1 MEKRPMDT
9 SFNQKSFWS
18 MNAMINKAYADKW
31 GYHFTLAK
39 PEATLSSH
47 VAESW
52 YRVPWLQERLGSER
66 SAACGWMLYMDSTAF
81 IQNHQVSL
89 SRYLDDLFK
98 DQPMNLRTG
107 GIFQWDARRNG
118 LVSDKIFFIQVN
130 GHGEELMTAWRSSS
144 SQDEAMSF
152 EAAEQGTLT
161 ELLFPG
167 KVATRS
173 AKAMKLF
180 QVSHAKIVGSEQL
193 RGKATVLDAQG
204 TEGQCWGDFIQDTS
218 LAPEAVKKKR
228 SLKQL
233 QRIGLVGAR
242 FNERL
247 PALSAAMRGWKV
259 PTWTAG
265 TAGHQA
271 SISALISQKV
281 EVKAFERQKP
291 GRTRL
296 VCLLPSLF
304 FQEAF

>member
-1 MEKRPMDT
+1 MMEKRPMDT

-31 GYHFTLAK
+31 GYRFTLAK
-39 PEATLSSH
+39 PEAMLSSH

-52 YRVPWLQERLGSER
+52 YRVPWLQERLR
-66 SAACGWMLYMDSTAF
+66 SKNAACGWMLYMDSTAF
-81 IQNHQVSL
+81 VQNHQVSL

-107 GIFQWDARRNG
+107 GIFQWDARRSG
-118 LVSDKIFFIQVN
+118 MVSDKIFFIQAN
-130 GHGEELMTAWRSSS
+130 GHGEELMNAWRSSS
-144 SQDEAMSF
+144 SEDEAMSF

-180 QVSHAKIVGSEQL
+180 QVSHAKIHVGSEQL
-193 RGKATVLDAQG
+193 RGEATVLFSAG

-228 SLKQL
+228 SLEQL
-233 QRIGLVGAR
+233 RRIGLVGAR

-265 TAGHQA
+265 MAGHQ
-271 SISALISQKV
+271 ALISQKV
-281 EVKAFERQKP
+281 KVQVKEEN
-291 GRTRL
+291 L
-296 VCLLPSLF
+296 
-304 FQEAF
+304 EAEEKEILAELGESEE

>member
-1 MEKRPMDT
+1 MLTSGAIASHWRNRKRCFP
-9 SFNQKSFWS
+9 
-18 MNAMINKAYADKW
+18 
-31 GYHFTLAK
+31 
-39 PEATLSSH
+39 
-47 VAESW
+47 
-52 YRVPWLQERLGSER
+52 ERLR
-66 SAACGWMLYMDSTAF
+66 SKNAACGWMLYMDSTAF
-81 IQNHQVSL
+81 VQNHQVSL

-107 GIFQWDARRNG
+107 GIFQWDARRSG
-118 LVSDKIFFIQVN
+118 MVSDKIFFIQAN
-130 GHGEELMTAWRSSS
+130 GHGEELMNAWRSSS
-144 SQDEAMSF
+144 SEDEAMSF

-180 QVSHAKIVGSEQL
+180 QVSHAKIHGSEQL
-193 RGKATVLDAQG
+193 RGKATVLFSAG

-228 SLKQL
+228 SLEQL
-233 QRIGLVGAR
+233 RRIGLVGAR

-265 TAGHQA
+265 MAGHQ
-271 SISALISQKV
+271 ALISQKV
-281 EVKAFERQKP
+281 KVQVKEEN
-291 GRTRL
+291 L
-296 VCLLPSLF
+296 
-304 FQEAF
+304 EAEEKEILAELGESEE

>member
-1 MEKRPMDT
+1 MDT

-31 GYHFTLAK
+31 GYRFTLAK
-39 PEATLSSH
+39 PEAMLSSH

-52 YRVPWLQERLGSER
+52 YRVPWLQERLR
-66 SAACGWMLYMDSTAF
+66 SKNAACGWMLYMDSTAF
-81 IQNHQVSL
+81 VQNHQVSL

-107 GIFQWDARRNG
+107 GIFQWDARRSG
-118 LVSDKIFFIQVN
+118 MVSDKIFFIQAN
-130 GHGEELMTAWRSSS
+130 GHGEELMNAWRSSS
-144 SQDEAMSF
+144 SEDEAMSF

-180 QVSHAKIVGSEQL
+180 QVSHAKIHVGSEQL
-193 RGKATVLDAQG
+193 RGKATVLFSAG

-228 SLKQL
+228 SLEQL
-233 QRIGLVGAR
+233 RRIGLVGAR

-247 PALSAAMRGWKV
+247 PALSAAMRGWK
-259 PTWTAG
+259 
-265 TAGHQA
+265 
-271 SISALISQKV
+271 ALISQKV
-281 EVKAFERQKP
+281 KVQVKEEN
-291 GRTRL
+291 L
-296 VCLLPSLF
+296 
-304 FQEAF
+304 EAEEKEILAELGESEE